1 MVFHAGSRRV
11 LRPQGQITKVATFPE
26 RDPETASIVRASGLL
41 AFDDGEVST
50 FDVGYTAGV
59 TIMDLQLLG
68 TSGAIYMDDFVVDW
82 TNSFAFKNPDIKT
95 GYFYRTGMLTRK
107 DVTFISTPSN
117 TSGEVAMIENFAE
130 MCTSGNAARWNAFA
144 AASLKTQE
152 YLDAIWL
159 AAG

>member
-1 MVFHAGSRRV
+1 VQS
-11 LRPQGQITKVATFPE
+11 LRDILRSFFRCISFLPP
-26 RDPETASIVRASGLL
+26 S
-41 AFDDGEVST
+41 DGEVST

-59 TIMDLQLLG
+59 TIMDLQFLG
-68 TSGAIYMDDFVVDW
+68 TSGAIYLDDFVVDW

-130 MCTSGNAARWNAFA
+130 MCTSGNAARWNALA